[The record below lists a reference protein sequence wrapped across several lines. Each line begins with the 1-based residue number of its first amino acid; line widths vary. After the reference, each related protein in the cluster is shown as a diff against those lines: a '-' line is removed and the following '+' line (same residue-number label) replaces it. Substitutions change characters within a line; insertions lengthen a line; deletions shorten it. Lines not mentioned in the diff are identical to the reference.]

1 LGFVLALIS
10 LLWLASGRL
19 PQAKKISISPFFSS
33 PKELRCRRTPFSP
46 HEQPTW
52 SQAKAMSGGGG
63 NGPLGFILALTNLL
77 WPSGRP
83 PQAQKVSISPF
94 FSSPKELRYRR
105 P

>member
-33 PKELRCRRTPFSP
+33 PKELRCRRTPLSP

-77 WPSGRP
+77 WPGAESFDLAVLLFTKRAAVP
-83 PQAQKVSISPF
+83 TPLSPH
-94 FSSPKELRYRR
+94 E
-105 P
+105 